1 MSVFQLLVTHVSSP
15 CPTSTILLVCSADA
29 NIALEVG
36 IILGGEAI
44 RKPLPTGPAVVFLS
58 SVCLSG
64 HTNPIEGA
72 SRVKSQVDVVVFA
85 DAHRTATLSSKYH
98 YTNSPSL
105 SRVVVDFLELLCLIF
120 LIVKCLMMTSG
131 PGYIIAGS
139 CEQNEVQNF
148 LRTMLIGTS
157 GVLAY

>member
-98 YTNSPSL
+98 YT
-105 SRVVVDFLELLCLIF
+105 I
-120 LIVKCLMMTSG
+120 KCLMMTSG